1 MADETFGAF
10 DIVKAT
16 QYLNIREIQPWTI
29 DWQPISPSNFLKVG
43 FEGLQ
48 RQITPGSNE
57 WEQRLYMELV
67 FVETLREHRGLKMWQ
82 ERHIDYGENPF
93 RGKVDFAITLYQIA
107 FKTPFVVLIE
117 AKKENFDLGWG
128 QCLMAM
134 KTCQLLNQRENIQ
147 FDIFGIVSTGT
158 IWEFGRLTVED
169 QFFKTESYTLS
180 QPEAVL
186 GILEHIFAE
195 CERNLAL
202 A

>member
-10 DIVKAT
+10 DIVRAT
-16 QYLNIREIQPWTI
+16 QFLKLREILPWEN
-29 DWQPISPSNFLKVG
+29 DWQPIEPSNFLAV
-43 FEGLQ
+43 GLQ
-48 RQITPGSNE
+48 GLRRQIAPGSNV

-67 FVETLREHRGLKMWQ
+67 FVEAIRDHDSLKMWQ
-82 ERHIDYGENPF
+82 ERQIDYGESPF

-134 KTCQLLNQRENIQ
+134 KTCQLLNQRDGIHL
-147 FDIFGIVSTGT
+147 DIFGIVSTGT
-158 IWEFGRLTVED
+158 IWEFGRYTVD
-169 QFFKTESYTLS
+169 NQFYKTGSYTLL
-180 QPEAVL
+180 QPET
-186 GILEHIFAE
+186 ILAIVDHIFTE
-195 CERNLAL
+195 CERNLVL